1 MSLRNLSI
9 LLIVA
14 GVVAVVIFFLR
25 PCAPG
30 APQTAANTPSV
41 SAPQPPVTNRTLPP
55 ARAAEPETKKT
66 DAPVEKPAIAEKN
79 APPAPKEIDTA
90 PPVNLTDSE
99 VMPDIGRCAIRNFPP
114 EARPYVATAT
124 VTVRLVVSKFG
135 DVRSNTPISVEFPP
149 DVEEDQVP
157 AMRKLFITAAAR
169 AFGAKKCPPHIVNGQ
184 PVGYAIEVPLAYK
197 R

>member
-14 GVVAVVIFFLR
+14 GVVAAVIFFIR
-25 PCAPG
+25 PCGPG
-30 APQTAANTPSV
+30 KPQTAANIPSV
-41 SAPQPPVTNRTLPP
+41 SAPQPPAANKTQPP
-55 ARAAEPETKKT
+55 ARAAEPETRKPEVPGDK
-66 DAPVEKPAIAEKN
+66 PVVTEKI
-79 APPAPKEIDTA
+79 APPAPKEIDKA

-99 VMPDIGRCAIRNFPP
+99 VMPDIGRCASRNFPP

-157 AMRKLFITAAAR
+157 AMRKLFIAAAAR